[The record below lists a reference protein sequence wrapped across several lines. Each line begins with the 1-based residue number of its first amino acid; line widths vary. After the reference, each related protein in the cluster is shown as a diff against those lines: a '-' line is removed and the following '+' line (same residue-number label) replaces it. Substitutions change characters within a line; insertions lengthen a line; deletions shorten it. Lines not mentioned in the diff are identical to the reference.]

1 LEVPEPD
8 RLLEDAERTDF
19 QGWDFTRLGARLL
32 TEPPPWALEE
42 IVADNAARATT
53 MLDMG
58 TGGGEW
64 LSALPARATFT
75 VATESW
81 PPNVGI
87 AAARLQPLGIP
98 VLQVEGAA
106 DNHRQ
111 DREDP
116 KGRLA
121 LATGVFDLVTN
132 RHESFVASEVSRIL
146 RPDGT
151 FITQQTQSGSR
162 QFHELLGIEPP
173 QVDELEI
180 DLVIDQL
187 NTAGL
192 TVDDA
197 DEGPA
202 TTVFADVG
210 ALAWFLRSV
219 PWIVP
224 GFSISSLRQA
234 LLELQGYP
242 IRVAVK
248 RFWIRAHK

>member
-19 QGWDFTRLGARLL
+19 QGWDFSRLGARLVS
-32 TEPPPWALEE
+32 EPPPWDFEA
-42 IVADNAARATT
+42 IVAGNAARARA

-64 LSALPARATFT
+64 LSGLSARAPFT
-75 VATESW
+75 AATESW
-81 PPNVGI
+81 PPNIGI
-87 AAARLQPLGIP
+87 AAARLRPLGIP
-98 VLQVEGAA
+98 VVRVEGAA

-111 DREDP
+111 DRGDP

-121 LATGVFDLVTN
+121 FASEAFDLVTN

-151 FITQQTQSGSR
+151 FITQQTQSGSK
-162 QFHELLGIEPP
+162 QFHELLSVEPP
-173 QVDELEI
+173 QAEELEI
-180 DLVIDQL
+180 GLVVEQL
-187 NTAGL
+187 TAAGL
-192 TVDDA
+192 TVEDA
-197 DEGPA
+197 DEGHA

-210 ALAWFLRSV
+210 ALAWYLRSV

-224 GFSISSLRQA
+224 GFSVSAYRQA
-234 LLELQGYP
+234 LTELHDYP
-242 IRVAVK
+242 IRIAVK